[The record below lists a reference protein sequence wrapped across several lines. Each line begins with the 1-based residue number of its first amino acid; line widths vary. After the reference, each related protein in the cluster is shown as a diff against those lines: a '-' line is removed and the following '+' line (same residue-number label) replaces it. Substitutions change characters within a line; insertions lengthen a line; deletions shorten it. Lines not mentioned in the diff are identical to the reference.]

1 MSYFKKMTGD
11 KVYLSPV
18 NVDDYEKYTKWV
30 NDLETGINVGF
41 APQII
46 SKGKEKES
54 LEQLAADNNNFAII
68 ENKSNILIG
77 NCGFH
82 NIDTL
87 HRRAEIGIF
96 IGDKEYLGKG
106 YGTDALELL
115 IDYGFNIR
123 NLNSVMLSVRE
134 FNIRA
139 IKCYEKIG
147 FKKIG
152 ARREACIFGDKR
164 FDLIYMDLLASEF
177 DSNYVQQ
184 FLKNPL

>member
-1 MSYFKKMTGD
+1 MSHFKKITGD
-11 KVYLSPV
+11 KVYLSPI
-18 NVDDYEKYTKWV
+18 NVDDYEKYTEWV

-46 SKGKEKES
+46 SKGKEKTS
-54 LEQLAADNNNFAII
+54 LEQLTADNNNFAII
-68 ENKSNILIG
+68 ENKSNALIG

-87 HRRAEIGIF
+87 NRRAEIGIF

-134 FNIRA
+134 FTLERLSKYIHQF
-139 IKCYEKIG
+139 
-147 FKKIG
+147 FK
-152 ARREACIFGDKR
+152 
-164 FDLIYMDLLASEF
+164 LS
-177 DSNYVQQ
+177 
-184 FLKNPL
+184 